1 LTDTKEEA
9 MGVRDVGFY
18 PDEENAKWGYLLVN
32 ADPTNESN
40 PYEGRE
46 TWRLDDV
53 TRVRTLKKS
62 RDKGEKIIL
71 ATGRVRIRAGW
82 PGDWDAGTA
91 DDDDAWVEGTLRM
104 ASNRSSQYADW

>member
-1 LTDTKEEA
+1 

-18 PDEENAKWGYLLVN
+18 PDEESAKWGYLLVE
-32 ADPTNESN
+32 ADPTNEGN

-53 TRVRTLKKS
+53 TRVRTLKES
-62 RDKGEKIIL
+62 HAKGQKIIL
-71 ATGRVRIRAGW
+71 ASGRVKIRAGW
-82 PGDWDAGTA
+82 PADWSVGTA

-104 ASNRSSQYADW
+104 AGNRSSQYADW